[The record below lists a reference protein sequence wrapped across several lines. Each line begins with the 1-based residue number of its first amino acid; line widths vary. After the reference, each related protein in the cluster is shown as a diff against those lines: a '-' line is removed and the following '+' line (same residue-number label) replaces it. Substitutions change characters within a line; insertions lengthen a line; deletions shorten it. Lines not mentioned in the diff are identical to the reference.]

1 MIRTWRWLPMAIL
14 AVLLMMVF
22 GCQTTAERSAS
33 GTPDL
38 PVAPVQ
44 GAYAPDLALR
54 DLNGDEVTL
63 SGLRGKAV
71 LLNFWATW

>member
-1 MIRTWRWLPMAIL
+1 MIRTLRWLPMAIL
-14 AVLLMMVF
+14 AVLLMMVS

-44 GAYAPDLALR
+44 GAYAPDL
-54 DLNGDEVTL
+54 TL
-63 SGLRGKAV
+63 SDLSGEEWTLSEQRGKAV